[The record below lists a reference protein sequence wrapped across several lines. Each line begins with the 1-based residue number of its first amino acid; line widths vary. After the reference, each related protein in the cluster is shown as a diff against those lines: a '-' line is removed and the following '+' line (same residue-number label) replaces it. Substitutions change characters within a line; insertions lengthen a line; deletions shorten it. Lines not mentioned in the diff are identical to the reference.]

1 MVSEKYDLIIIGGG
15 AAGLTAGIY
24 SVRSKLKTLLLEKLP
39 LLGGQ
44 IVYSE
49 KVENY
54 PGFPEGIAGVDL
66 TALME
71 TQARKFGLE
80 IKNGEVIGLKVD
92 GDIKRV
98 VCDDEEYLC
107 RTIIIAAGAS
117 PNRLGVAEEE
127 RFIGKGISFCGTCD
141 GFFFKDLEVIV
152 VGGGD
157 TAIDE
162 ALYLTRYVRKVYVV
176 HRRNALRA
184 TKISQERAFK
194 NEKIEFIWDTVVVKV
209 EGDTSVEKVVL
220 KNVKTGVTWEKPI
233 SGLFIFVGL
242 KPNTAFFQDT
252 VVLDE
257 QGFIVTDEIL
267 ETSVPGIFAAGDVR
281 KKLLRQLSTAVGDG
295 ATAAFAV
302 EKYLEK
308 FIE

>member
-1 MVSEKYDLIIIGGG
+1 MGSEEYDLIIIGGG

-24 SVRSKLKTLLLEKLP
+24 GVRSKLKTLLLEKLP
-39 LLGGQ
+39 LMGGQ

-49 KVENY
+49 KIENY
-54 PGFPEGIAGVDL
+54 PGFPEGISGIDL
-66 TALME
+66 TSLME
-71 TQARKFGLE
+71 TQARGFGLE
-80 IKNGEVIGLKVD
+80 IKTGEVIGVKDD

-98 VCDDEEYLC
+98 VCDGEEYLC
-107 RTIIIAAGAS
+107 RAIIIATGAS
-117 PNRLGVAEEE
+117 PNRLGVAKEE

-162 ALYLTRYVRKVYVV
+162 ALYLTRYVKKVYIV
-176 HRRNALRA
+176 HRRNTLRA
-184 TKISQERAFK
+184 TKISQERALK
-194 NEKIEFIWDTVVVKV
+194 NDKIEFIWDTVVTKV
-209 EGDTSVEKVVL
+209 EGNTSVEKVVL
-220 KNVKTGVTWEKPI
+220 KNVKTGATWGKPI
-233 SGLFIFVGL
+233 SGLFIFVGI
-242 KPNTAFFQDT
+242 KPNTQFLQGIID
-252 VVLDE
+252 LDE
-257 QGFIVTDEIL
+257 QGCILTNENL
-267 ETSVPGIFAAGDVR
+267 ETSAPGIFAAGDVR

-308 FIE
+308 FIG

>member
-1 MVSEKYDLIIIGGG
+1 LGCEKYDLIIIGGG

-24 SVRSKLKTLLLEKLP
+24 GVRSKLKTLLLEKLP
-39 LLGGQ
+39 LMGGQ

-54 PGFPEGIAGVDL
+54 PGFPEGISGVDL

-71 TQARKFGLE
+71 AQARGLGLE
-80 IKNGEVIGLKVD
+80 IKTGEVIGVNDD

-98 VCDDEEYLC
+98 LCDGEEYLC
-107 RTIIIAAGAS
+107 RAIIIATGAF

-162 ALYLTRYVRKVYVV
+162 ALYLTRYVKKVYIV

-194 NEKIEFIWDTVVVKV
+194 NDKIEFIWDTVVAKV
-209 EGDTSVEKVVL
+209 EGDKSVEKVIL
-220 KNVKTGVTWEKPI
+220 KNVKTGTTWEKPI
-233 SGLFIFVGL
+233 SGIFVFVGI
-242 KPNTAFFQDT
+242 KPNTAFLHET

-257 QGFIVTDEIL
+257 QGFIVTNEAL

-281 KKLLRQLSTAVGDG
+281 KKILRQLSTAVGDG

-308 FIE
+308 FIR

>member
-1 MVSEKYDLIIIGGG
+1 MGGERYDLIIIGGG

-24 SVRSKLKTLLLEKLP
+24 GVRSKLKALLLEKFP
-39 LLGGQ
+39 LMGGQ

-54 PGFPEGIAGVDL
+54 PGFPEGISGVDL

-71 TQARKFGLE
+71 TQARGFGLE
-80 IKNGEVIGLKVD
+80 IKNGEVIGLKDD
-92 GDIKRV
+92 GEIKRIL
-98 VCDDEEYLC
+98 CDGEEYLC
-107 RTIIIAAGAS
+107 RAIIIATGAS
-117 PNRLGVAEEE
+117 PNRLGIEGEEH
-127 RFIGKGISFCGTCD
+127 FVGKGISFCGTCD

-162 ALYLTRYVRKVYVV
+162 ALYLTRYVKKVYVV
-176 HRRNALRA
+176 HRRNALRGA
-184 TKISQERAFK
+184 KISQERALK

-209 EGDTSVEKVVL
+209 EGNTSVEKVVL
-220 KNVKTGVTWEKPI
+220 KNVKTGATWEKPI
-233 SGLFIFVGL
+233 SGLFIFVGI
-242 KPNTAFFQDT
+242 KPNTTFLQKT
-252 VVLDE
+252 VALDE
-257 QGFIVTDEIL
+257 QGFIVTNETL

-281 KKLLRQLSTAVGDG
+281 RKLLRQLSTAVGDG

-308 FIE
+308 FIG

>member
-1 MVSEKYDLIIIGGG
+1 MSSESYDLIIIGGG
-15 AAGLTAGIY
+15 PAGLSAGIY
-24 SVRSKLKTLLLEKLP
+24 GVRSKLKTLLLEKLP
-39 LLGGQ
+39 LMGGQ

-54 PGFPEGIAGVDL
+54 PGFPEGISGVDL

-71 TQARKFGLE
+71 TQARGFGLE
-80 IKNGEVIGLKVD
+80 IKTGEVIRVKDD

-98 VCDDEEYLC
+98 LCDDEEYLC
-107 RTIIIAAGAS
+107 RAIIIATGAS
-117 PNRLGVAEEE
+117 PNRLGLAGEE

-157 TAIDE
+157 TSIEE
-162 ALYLTRYVRKVYVV
+162 ALYLTRYVKKVYIV
-176 HRRNALRA
+176 HRRNTLRA
-184 TKISQERAFK
+184 AKISQERALK
-194 NEKIEFIWDTVVVKV
+194 NDKIEFIWDTVVAKV

-220 KNVKTGVTWEKPI
+220 KNVKTGATWEKAI
-233 SGLFIFVGL
+233 SGLFIFVGI
-242 KPNTAFFQDT
+242 KPNIAFLHET

-257 QGFIVTDEIL
+257 QGFIVTNETL

-308 FIE
+308 YIS

>member
-1 MVSEKYDLIIIGGG
+1 MGGKEHDLVIIGGG

-24 SVRSKLKTLLLEKLP
+24 GQRSKLKTLLVEKLP
-39 LLGGQ
+39 IMGGQ

-54 PGFPEGIAGVDL
+54 PGFSEGISGIDL

-71 TQARKFGLE
+71 AQARGFGLE
-80 IKNGEVIGLKVD
+80 IKTGEVIGLKNDVE
-92 GDIKRV
+92 IKRV
-98 VCDDEEYLC
+98 LCEGEEYLC
-107 RTIIIAAGAS
+107 RAVIIATGAS
-117 PNRLGVAEEE
+117 PNRLGLAGEE

-141 GFFFKDLEVIV
+141 GFFFKDLDVIV

-162 ALYLTRYVRKVYVV
+162 AIYLTRYAQKVYVV

-184 TKISQERAFK
+184 TKILQERALK
-194 NEKIEFIWDTVVVKV
+194 NEKIEFIWDTVVDRI
-209 EGDTSVEKVVL
+209 EGDSSVEKVVL
-220 KNVKTGVTWEKPI
+220 KNVKTGATWEKPI
-233 SGLFIFVGL
+233 SGLFVFVGI
-242 KPNTAFFQDT
+242 KPNTKFLKGI
-252 VVLDE
+252 VELDD
-257 QGFIVTDEIL
+257 QGFVVTNENL

-302 EKYLEK
+302 EKYLENC
-308 FIE
+308 FG

>member
-1 MVSEKYDLIIIGGG
+1 MGCEEYDLIIIGGG

-24 SVRSKLKTLLLEKLP
+24 GVRSKLKTLLLEKLP
-39 LLGGQ
+39 LMGGQ

-54 PGFPEGIAGVDL
+54 PGFPEGISGVDL

-71 TQARKFGLE
+71 AQARGLGLE
-80 IKNGEVIGLKVD
+80 IKTGEVIGVNDD

-98 VCDDEEYLC
+98 LCDGEEYLC
-107 RTIIIAAGAS
+107 RAIIIATGAS

-162 ALYLTRYVRKVYVV
+162 ALYLTRYVKKVYIV

-194 NEKIEFIWDTVVVKV
+194 NDKIEFIWDTVVAKV
-209 EGDTSVEKVVL
+209 EGDKSVEKVIL
-220 KNVKTGVTWEKPI
+220 KNVKTGTTWEKPI
-233 SGLFIFVGL
+233 SGIFVFVGI
-242 KPNTAFFQDT
+242 KPNTAFLHET

-257 QGFIVTDEIL
+257 QGFIVTNEAL

-281 KKLLRQLSTAVGDG
+281 KKILRQLSTAVGDG

-308 FIE
+308 FIR

>member
-1 MVSEKYDLIIIGGG
+1 MGCEKYDLIIIGGG

-24 SVRSKLKTLLLEKLP
+24 GVRSKLKTLLLEKLP
-39 LLGGQ
+39 LMGGQ

-54 PGFPEGIAGVDL
+54 PGFPEGISGVDL

-71 TQARKFGLE
+71 AQARGLGLE
-80 IKNGEVIGLKVD
+80 IKTGEVIEVNDD

-98 VCDDEEYLC
+98 LCDEEQYLC
-107 RTIIIAAGAS
+107 RAIIIATGAS

-162 ALYLTRYVRKVYVV
+162 ALYLTRYVKKVYIV

-194 NEKIEFIWDTVVVKV
+194 NDKIEFIWDTVVAKV
-209 EGDTSVEKVVL
+209 EGDKSVEKVIL
-220 KNVKTGVTWEKPI
+220 KNVKTGTAWEKPI
-233 SGLFIFVGL
+233 SGIFVFVGI
-242 KPNTAFFQDT
+242 KPNTAFLHET

-257 QGFIVTDEIL
+257 QGFIVTNEAL

-281 KKLLRQLSTAVGDG
+281 KKILRQLSTAVGDG

-308 FIE
+308 FIK

>member
-1 MVSEKYDLIIIGGG
+1 MGCEKYDLIIIGGG

-24 SVRSKLKTLLLEKLP
+24 GVRSKLKTLLLEKLP
-39 LLGGQ
+39 LMGGQ

-54 PGFPEGIAGVDL
+54 PGFPEGISGVDL

-71 TQARKFGLE
+71 AQARGLGLE
-80 IKNGEVIGLKVD
+80 IKTGEVIGVNDD

-98 VCDDEEYLC
+98 LCDGEEYLC
-107 RTIIIAAGAS
+107 RAIIIATGAF

-162 ALYLTRYVRKVYVV
+162 ALYLTRYVKKVYIV

-194 NEKIEFIWDTVVVKV
+194 NDKIEFIWDTVVAKV
-209 EGDTSVEKVVL
+209 EGDKSVEKVVL
-220 KNVKTGVTWEKPI
+220 KNVKTGATWEKPI
-233 SGLFIFVGL
+233 SGIFVFVGI
-242 KPNTAFFQDT
+242 KPNTAFLHET

-257 QGFIVTDEIL
+257 QGFIVTNEAL

-281 KKLLRQLSTAVGDG
+281 KKILRQLSTAVGDG

-308 FIE
+308 FIR

>member
-1 MVSEKYDLIIIGGG
+1 MDCEKYDLIIIGGG

-24 SVRSKLKTLLLEKLP
+24 GVRSKLKTLLLEKLP
-39 LLGGQ
+39 LMGGQ

-54 PGFPEGIAGVDL
+54 PGFPEGISGVDL

-71 TQARKFGLE
+71 AQARGLGLE
-80 IKNGEVIGLKVD
+80 IKTGEVIGVNDD

-98 VCDDEEYLC
+98 LCDGEEYLC
-107 RTIIIAAGAS
+107 RAIIIATGAS

-162 ALYLTRYVRKVYVV
+162 ALYLTRYVKKVYIV

-194 NEKIEFIWDTVVVKV
+194 NDKIEFIWDTVVAKV
-209 EGDTSVEKVVL
+209 EGDKSVEKVIL
-220 KNVKTGVTWEKPI
+220 KNVKTGTTWEKPI
-233 SGLFIFVGL
+233 SGIFVFVGI
-242 KPNTAFFQDT
+242 KPNAAFLHET

-257 QGFIVTDEIL
+257 QGFIVTNEAL

-281 KKLLRQLSTAVGDG
+281 KKILRQLSTAVGDG

-308 FIE
+308 FIR

>member
-1 MVSEKYDLIIIGGG
+1 MGCEKYDLIIIGGG

-24 SVRSKLKTLLLEKLP
+24 GVRSKLKTLLLEKLP
-39 LLGGQ
+39 LMGGQ

-54 PGFPEGIAGVDL
+54 PGFPEGISGVDL

-71 TQARKFGLE
+71 AQARGLGLE
-80 IKNGEVIGLKVD
+80 IKTGEVIGVNDD

-98 VCDDEEYLC
+98 LCDGEEYLC
-107 RTIIIAAGAS
+107 RAIIIATGAS

-162 ALYLTRYVRKVYVV
+162 ALYLTRYVKKVYIV

-194 NEKIEFIWDTVVVKV
+194 NDKIEFIWDTVVAKV
-209 EGDTSVEKVVL
+209 EGDKSVEKVIL
-220 KNVKTGVTWEKPI
+220 KNVKTGTTWEKPI
-233 SGLFIFVGL
+233 SGIFVFVGI
-242 KPNTAFFQDT
+242 KPNTAFLHET

-257 QGFIVTDEIL
+257 QGFIVTNEAL

-281 KKLLRQLSTAVGDG
+281 KKILRQLSTAVGDG

-308 FIE
+308 FIR

>member
-1 MVSEKYDLIIIGGG
+1 MGDERYDLIIIGGG

-24 SVRSKLKTLLLEKLP
+24 GVRSKLKALLLEKFP
-39 LLGGQ
+39 LMGGQ

-54 PGFPEGIAGVDL
+54 PGFPEGISGVDL

-71 TQARKFGLE
+71 TQARGFGLE
-80 IKNGEVIGLKVD
+80 IKNGEVIGLKDD
-92 GDIKRV
+92 GEIKRIL
-98 VCDDEEYLC
+98 CDGEEYLC
-107 RTIIIAAGAS
+107 RAIIIATGAS
-117 PNRLGVAEEE
+117 PNRLGIEGEEH
-127 RFIGKGISFCGTCD
+127 FVGKGISFCGTCD

-162 ALYLTRYVRKVYVV
+162 ALYLTRYVKKVYVV
-176 HRRNALRA
+176 HRRNALRGA
-184 TKISQERAFK
+184 KISQERALK

-209 EGDTSVEKVVL
+209 EGNTSVEKVVL
-220 KNVKTGVTWEKPI
+220 KNVKTGATWEKPI
-233 SGLFIFVGL
+233 SGLFIFVGI
-242 KPNTAFFQDT
+242 KPNTTFLQKT
-252 VVLDE
+252 VALDE
-257 QGFIVTDEIL
+257 QGFIVTNETL

-281 KKLLRQLSTAVGDG
+281 RKLLRQLSTAVGDG

-308 FIE
+308 FIG

>member
-1 MVSEKYDLIIIGGG
+1 MGGERYDLIIIGGG

-24 SVRSKLKTLLLEKLP
+24 GVRSKLKTLLLEKFP
-39 LLGGQ
+39 LMGGQ

-54 PGFPEGIAGVDL
+54 PGFPEGISGVDL

-71 TQARKFGLE
+71 TQARGFGLE
-80 IKNGEVIGLKVD
+80 IKNGEVIGLKDD
-92 GDIKRV
+92 GEIKRIL
-98 VCDDEEYLC
+98 CDGEEYLC
-107 RTIIIAAGAS
+107 RAIIIATGAS
-117 PNRLGVAEEE
+117 PNRLGIEGEEH
-127 RFIGKGISFCGTCD
+127 FVGKGISFCGTCD

-162 ALYLTRYVRKVYVV
+162 AFYLTRYVKKVYVV
-176 HRRNALRA
+176 HRRNALRGA
-184 TKISQERAFK
+184 KISQERALK

-209 EGDTSVEKVVL
+209 EGNTSVEKVVL
-220 KNVKTGVTWEKPI
+220 KNVKTGATWEKPI
-233 SGLFIFVGL
+233 SGLFIFVGI
-242 KPNTAFFQDT
+242 KPNTTFLQKT
-252 VVLDE
+252 VALDE
-257 QGFIVTDEIL
+257 QGFIVTNETL

-281 KKLLRQLSTAVGDG
+281 RKLLRQLSTAVGDG

-308 FIE
+308 FIG

>member
-1 MVSEKYDLIIIGGG
+1 VGEQYDLIIIGGG

-24 SVRSKLKTLLLEKLP
+24 GVRSKLKTLLVEKLP
-39 LLGGQ
+39 LMGGQ

-54 PGFPEGIAGVDL
+54 PGFPEGISGVDL

-71 TQARKFGLE
+71 TQAREFGLD
-80 IKNGEVIGLKVD
+80 IKTGEVIELKND

-98 VCDDEEYLC
+98 KCDGEEYIC
-107 RTIIIAAGAS
+107 RAIIIATGAS
-117 PNRLGVAEEE
+117 PNRLGIAGEE

-141 GFFFKDLEVIV
+141 GFFFKDLDIIV

-162 ALYLTRYVRKVYVV
+162 ALYLTRYAKKVYVV

-184 TKISQERAFK
+184 TKILQERALK
-194 NEKIEFIWDTVVVKV
+194 NDKIEFIWDTVVDKI
-209 EGDTSVEKVVL
+209 EGNPSVEKVVL
-220 KNVKTGVTWEKPI
+220 KNVKTGATWEKSI
-233 SGLFIFVGL
+233 SGLFVFVGI
-242 KPNTAFFQDT
+242 KPNTSFVQEIVT
-252 VVLDE
+252 LDE
-257 QGFIVTDEIL
+257 QGFILTNETL

-308 FIE
+308 LIH

>member
-1 MVSEKYDLIIIGGG
+1 MGCEKYDLIIIGGG

-24 SVRSKLKTLLLEKLP
+24 GVRSKLKTLLLEKLP
-39 LLGGQ
+39 LMGGQ

-54 PGFPEGIAGVDL
+54 PGFPEGISGVDH

-71 TQARKFGLE
+71 AQARGLGLE
-80 IKNGEVIGLKVD
+80 IKTGEVIEVNDD

-98 VCDDEEYLC
+98 LCDEKEYLC
-107 RTIIIAAGAS
+107 RAIIIATGAS

-162 ALYLTRYVRKVYVV
+162 ALYLTRYVKKVYIV

-184 TKISQERAFK
+184 TKISQERALQ
-194 NEKIEFIWDTVVVKV
+194 NEKIEFIWDTVVAKV
-209 EGDTSVEKVVL
+209 EGDKSVEKVVL
-220 KNVKTGVTWEKPI
+220 KNVKTGATWEKPI
-233 SGLFIFVGL
+233 SGLFIFVGIT
-242 KPNTAFFQDT
+242 PNAAFLQEA

-257 QGFIVTDEIL
+257 QGFIVTNETL

-308 FIE
+308 FIA

>member
-1 MVSEKYDLIIIGGG
+1 MGCEEYDLIIIGGG
-15 AAGLTAGIY
+15 GAGLTAGIY
-24 SVRSKLKTLLLEKLP
+24 GVRSKLKTLLLEKLP
-39 LLGGQ
+39 LMGGQ

-54 PGFPEGIAGVDL
+54 PGFPEGISGVDL

-71 TQARKFGLE
+71 TQARGFGLE
-80 IKNGEVIGLKVD
+80 IKTGEVIRVKDD

-98 VCDDEEYLC
+98 LCDDEEYLC
-107 RTIIIAAGAS
+107 RAIIIATGAS
-117 PNRLGVAEEE
+117 PNRLGLAGEE

-157 TAIDE
+157 TSIEE
-162 ALYLTRYVRKVYVV
+162 ALYLTRYVKKVYIV
-176 HRRNALRA
+176 HRRNTLRA
-184 TKISQERAFK
+184 AKISQERALK
-194 NEKIEFIWDTVVVKV
+194 NDKIEFIWDTVVAKV

-220 KNVKTGVTWEKPI
+220 KNVKTGATWEKAI
-233 SGLFIFVGL
+233 SGLFIFVGI
-242 KPNTAFFQDT
+242 KPNIAFLHGT

-257 QGFIVTDEIL
+257 QGFIVTNEIL
-267 ETSVPGIFAAGDVR
+267 ETSAPGIFAAGDVR
-281 KKLLRQLSTAVGDG
+281 KKLLRQFSTAVGDG

-308 FIE
+308 FIL

>member
-1 MVSEKYDLIIIGGG
+1 MDCEKYDLIIIGGG

-24 SVRSKLKTLLLEKLP
+24 GVRSKLKTLLLEKLP
-39 LLGGQ
+39 LMGGQ

-54 PGFPEGIAGVDL
+54 PGFPEGISGVDL

-71 TQARKFGLE
+71 AQARGLGLE
-80 IKNGEVIGLKVD
+80 IKTGEVIGVNDD

-98 VCDDEEYLC
+98 LCNEKEYLC
-107 RTIIIAAGAS
+107 RAIIIATGAS

-162 ALYLTRYVRKVYVV
+162 ALYLTRYVKKVYIV

-194 NEKIEFIWDTVVVKV
+194 NDKIEFIWDTVVAKV
-209 EGDTSVEKVVL
+209 EGDKSVEKVIL
-220 KNVKTGVTWEKPI
+220 KNVKTGTTWEKPI
-233 SGLFIFVGL
+233 SGIFVFVGI
-242 KPNTAFFQDT
+242 KPNTAFLHET

-257 QGFIVTDEIL
+257 QGFIVTNEAL

-281 KKLLRQLSTAVGDG
+281 KKILRQLSTAVGDG

-308 FIE
+308 FIR

>member
-1 MVSEKYDLIIIGGG
+1 LGCEKYDLIIIGGG

-24 SVRSKLKTLLLEKLP
+24 GVRSKLKTLLLEKLP
-39 LLGGQ
+39 LMGGQ

-54 PGFPEGIAGVDL
+54 PGFPEGISGVDL

-71 TQARKFGLE
+71 AQARGLGLE
-80 IKNGEVIGLKVD
+80 IKTGEVIEVNDG

-98 VCDDEEYLC
+98 LCDGEEYLC
-107 RTIIIAAGAS
+107 RAIIIATGAS

-162 ALYLTRYVRKVYVV
+162 ALYLTRYVKKVYIV

-194 NEKIEFIWDTVVVKV
+194 NDKIEFIWDTVVAKV
-209 EGDTSVEKVVL
+209 EGDKSVEKVIL
-220 KNVKTGVTWEKPI
+220 KNVKTGTTWEKPI
-233 SGLFIFVGL
+233 SGIFVFVGI
-242 KPNTAFFQDT
+242 KPNTAFLHET

-257 QGFIVTDEIL
+257 QGFIVTNEAL

-281 KKLLRQLSTAVGDG
+281 KKILRQLSTAVGDG

-308 FIE
+308 FIR

>member
-1 MVSEKYDLIIIGGG
+1 MGCEEYDLIIIGGG

-24 SVRSKLKTLLLEKLP
+24 GVRSKLKTLLLEKLP
-39 LLGGQ
+39 LMGGQ

-54 PGFPEGIAGVDL
+54 PGFPEGISGVDL

-71 TQARKFGLE
+71 AQARGLGLE
-80 IKNGEVIGLKVD
+80 IKTGEVIEVNDD

-98 VCDDEEYLC
+98 LCDEKEYLC
-107 RTIIIAAGAS
+107 RAIIIATGAS

-162 ALYLTRYVRKVYVV
+162 ALYLTRYVKKVYVV

-194 NEKIEFIWDTVVVKV
+194 NDKIEFIWDTVVAKV
-209 EGDTSVEKVVL
+209 EGDKSVEKVVL
-220 KNVKTGVTWEKPI
+220 KNVKTGATWEKPI
-233 SGLFIFVGL
+233 SGIFVFVGI
-242 KPNTAFFQDT
+242 KPNTAFLHET

-257 QGFIVTDEIL
+257 QGFIVTNEAL

-281 KKLLRQLSTAVGDG
+281 KKILRQLSTAVGDG

-308 FIE
+308 FIR

>member
-1 MVSEKYDLIIIGGG
+1 MGSEHYDLIIIGGG

-24 SVRSKLKTLLLEKLP
+24 GVRSKLKALLLEKLP
-39 LLGGQ
+39 LMGGQ

-71 TQARKFGLE
+71 TQARGFGLE
-80 IKNGEVIGLKVD
+80 IKTGEVIGVKDD
-92 GDIKRV
+92 GAIKRV

-107 RTIIIAAGAS
+107 RAIIIATGAS
-117 PNRLGVAEEE
+117 PNRLGVAGEE

-141 GFFFKDLEVIV
+141 GFFFKDLDVIV

-162 ALYLTRYVRKVYVV
+162 ALYLTRYVKKVYIV
-176 HRRNALRA
+176 HRRNTLRA
-184 TKISQERAFK
+184 TKISQERALK
-194 NEKIEFIWDTVVVKV
+194 NDKIEFIWDTVVTKV
-209 EGDTSVEKVVL
+209 EGNTSVEKVVL
-220 KNVKTGVTWEKPI
+220 KNVKTGATGEKPI
-233 SGLFIFVGL
+233 SGLFIFVGI
-242 KPNTAFFQDT
+242 KPNTGFLQET
-252 VVLDE
+252 VVLDD
-257 QGFIVTDEIL
+257 QGFIVTNETL
-267 ETSVPGIFAAGDVR
+267 ETSAPGIFAAGDVR

>member
-1 MVSEKYDLIIIGGG
+1 MGDEKYDLIIIGGG

-24 SVRSKLKTLLLEKLP
+24 GVRSKLNTLLLEKLP
-39 LLGGQ
+39 LMGGQ

-54 PGFPEGIAGVDL
+54 PGFPEGISGIDL

-71 TQARKFGLE
+71 TQAREFGLE
-80 IKNGEVIGLKVD
+80 IKTGEVVKLKND

-98 VCDDEEYLC
+98 LCDDEEYLC
-107 RTIIIAAGAS
+107 RAIIIATGAS
-117 PNRLGVAEEE
+117 PNRLGVEGEE

-141 GFFFKDLEVIV
+141 GFFFKGLDIIV

-157 TAIDE
+157 TAIEE
-162 ALYLTRYVRKVYVV
+162 ALYLTRYVKKVYIV

-184 TKISQERAFK
+184 AKIFQARAFK
-194 NEKIEFIWDTVVVKV
+194 NDKIEFIWDTVIAKI
-209 EGDTSVEKVVL
+209 EGNTSVEKVVL
-220 KNVKTGVTWEKPI
+220 KNVKTGATWEKTI
-233 SGLFIFVGL
+233 SGLFVFVGI
-242 KPNTAFFQDT
+242 KPNTAFLRET

-257 QGFIVTDEIL
+257 QGFIVTNETL

-295 ATAAFAV
+295 ATAAFAA

-308 FIE
+308 FIG

>member
-1 MVSEKYDLIIIGGG
+1 MGCEKYDLIIIGGG

-24 SVRSKLKTLLLEKLP
+24 GVRSKLKTLLLEKLP
-39 LLGGQ
+39 LMGGQ

-54 PGFPEGIAGVDL
+54 PGFPEGISGVDL

-71 TQARKFGLE
+71 AQARGLGLE
-80 IKNGEVIGLKVD
+80 IKTGEVIGVNDD

-98 VCDDEEYLC
+98 LCDGEEYLC
-107 RTIIIAAGAS
+107 RAIIIATGAS

-162 ALYLTRYVRKVYVV
+162 ALYLTRYVKKVYIV

-194 NEKIEFIWDTVVVKV
+194 NDKIEFIWDTVVAKV
-209 EGDTSVEKVVL
+209 EGDKSVEKVVL
-220 KNVKTGVTWEKPI
+220 KNVKTGATWEKPI
-233 SGLFIFVGL
+233 SGIFVFVGI
-242 KPNTAFFQDT
+242 KPNTAFLHET

-257 QGFIVTDEIL
+257 QGFIVTNEAL

-281 KKLLRQLSTAVGDG
+281 KKILRQLSTAVGDG

-308 FIE
+308 FIR

>member
-1 MVSEKYDLIIIGGG
+1 MGWEEYDLIIIGGG

-24 SVRSKLKTLLLEKLP
+24 GVRSKLKTLLLEKLP
-39 LLGGQ
+39 LMGGQ

-54 PGFPEGIAGVDL
+54 PGFPEGISGVDL

-71 TQARKFGLE
+71 TQARGMGLE
-80 IKNGEVIGLKVD
+80 IKTGEVIGLKDD

-98 VCDDEEYLC
+98 VGDGEEYLC
-107 RTIIIAAGAS
+107 RAIIIATGAF
-117 PNRLGVAEEE
+117 PHRLGVAEEE

-141 GFFFKDLEVIV
+141 GFFFKDLDVIV

-162 ALYLTRYVRKVYVV
+162 ALYLTRYVKKVYVV

-194 NEKIEFIWDTVVVKV
+194 NDKIEFIWDTVVAKV

-220 KNVKTGVTWEKPI
+220 KNVKTGATWEKPI
-233 SGLFIFVGL
+233 SGLFVFVGI
-242 KPNTAFFQDT
+242 KPNTAFLQET

-257 QGFIVTDEIL
+257 QGFIVTNETL

-308 FIE
+308 YIS

>member
-1 MVSEKYDLIIIGGG
+1 MGSEEYDLIIIGGG

-24 SVRSKLKTLLLEKLP
+24 GVRSKLKTLLLEKLP
-39 LLGGQ
+39 LMGGQ

-54 PGFPEGIAGVDL
+54 PGFPEGISGVDL

-71 TQARKFGLE
+71 TQARGFGLE
-80 IKNGEVIGLKVD
+80 IKTGEVIGVKDD

-98 VCDDEEYLC
+98 LCDDEEYLC
-107 RTIIIAAGAS
+107 RAIIIATGAS
-117 PNRLGVAEEE
+117 PNRLGLAGEE

-157 TAIDE
+157 TSIEE
-162 ALYLTRYVRKVYVV
+162 ALYLTRYVKKVYIV
-176 HRRNALRA
+176 HRRNTLRA
-184 TKISQERAFK
+184 TKISQERALK
-194 NEKIEFIWDTVVVKV
+194 NDKIEFIWDTVVAEV

-220 KNVKTGVTWEKPI
+220 KNVKTGATWEKAI
-233 SGLFIFVGL
+233 SGLFIFVGI
-242 KPNTAFFQDT
+242 KPNTAFLHGT

-257 QGFIVTDEIL
+257 QGFIVTNEIL
-267 ETSVPGIFAAGDVR
+267 ETSAPGIFAAGDVR

-308 FIE
+308 FIL

>member
-1 MVSEKYDLIIIGGG
+1 MGCEEYDLIIIGGG

-24 SVRSKLKTLLLEKLP
+24 GKRSKLKTLLLEKLP
-39 LLGGQ
+39 LMGGQ

-54 PGFPEGIAGVDL
+54 PGFPEGISGVDL

-71 TQARKFGLE
+71 TQARGFGLE
-80 IKNGEVIGLKVD
+80 IKTGEVIEVKDD

-98 VCDDEEYLC
+98 LCDGEEYLC
-107 RTIIIAAGAS
+107 RAIIVATGAS
-117 PNRLGVAEEE
+117 PNLLGIEGEE

-141 GFFFKDLEVIV
+141 GFFFKDLDVIV

-162 ALYLTRYVRKVYVV
+162 ALYLTRYVKKVHIV

-184 TKISQERAFK
+184 TKISQERALK
-194 NEKIEFIWDTVVVKV
+194 NAKIEFIWDTVVTKV
-209 EGDTSVEKVVL
+209 EGNTSVEKVVL
-220 KNVKTGVTWEKPI
+220 KNVKTGATWEKPI
-233 SGLFIFVGL
+233 SGLFIFVGIR
-242 KPNTAFFQDT
+242 PNTAFLQET

-257 QGFIVTDEIL
+257 QGFIVTKETL
-267 ETSVPGIFAAGDVR
+267 ETSAPGIFAAGDVR
-281 KKLLRQLSTAVGDG
+281 KKFLRQLSTAVGDG

-308 FIE
+308 FIG